1 MNVRLIHGQPKEPT
15 REDIEKYIFQKWDK
29 VLGELAKGPS
39 EPYPAYHEIEQ
50 IASDVDV
57 KATGPR

>member
-1 MNVRLIHGQPKEPT
+1 MGVRISRGVPKEPT
-15 REDIEKYIFQKWDK
+15 PEEVEKYIFQKWDK
-29 VLGELAKGPS
+29 VFAALAEGPS
-39 EPYPAYHEIEQ
+39 EPYPAYHEVKK